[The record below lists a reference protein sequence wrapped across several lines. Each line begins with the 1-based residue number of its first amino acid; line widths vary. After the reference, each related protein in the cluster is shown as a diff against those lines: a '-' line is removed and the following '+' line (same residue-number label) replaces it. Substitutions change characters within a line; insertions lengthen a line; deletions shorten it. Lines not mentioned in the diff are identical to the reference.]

1 MVCLEVTWCVC
12 VSECMCSCVRV
23 CVWVSGWVGACAR
36 TCDSGE
42 RKVGREGERQ
52 KGAERECAR
61 ARFVCV

>member
-1 MVCLEVTWCVC
+1 
-12 VSECMCSCVRV
+12 MCSCVRV

-61 ARFVCV
+61 ARFACV